1 MIGFLISTLL
11 FVKCSWCIPLDQL
24 YPFGTDEGDR
34 VLDSSSDFPIIMNG
48 DFNFDLD
55 LRHEIYVC

>member
-24 YPFGTDEGDR
+24 YPFGAYEGDQ
-34 VLDSSSDFPIIMNG
+34 VLDPSSDLPVIING
-48 DFNFDLD
+48 DFYFDLD
-55 LRHEIYVC
+55 LRREIYVS